1 MEELGEFTLENIAD
15 CTHGII
21 VFDPIDIDEDDI
33 LNEDNIRMVHWV
45 GYWHQP
51 DQEDFDDLER
61 ELREDDQF
69 GLVDIA
75 DRLEYIG
82 CSGDDLR
89 EVLSDI

>member
-1 MEELGEFTLENIAD
+1 MEELGEFTLENIED

-21 VFDPIDIDEDDI
+21 VFDPESQDEEGI
-33 LNEDNIRMVHWV
+33 EMVHWV
-45 GYWHQP
+45 GYWDKP
-51 DQEDFDDLER
+51 DKEDFEDLKK
-61 ELREDDQF
+61 ELAEDNQF

-89 EVLSDI
+89 EILKNV

>member
-1 MEELGEFTLENIAD
+1 MEELGEFTLENIED

-21 VFDPIDIDEDDI
+21 VFDPESQDEESI
-33 LNEDNIRMVHWV
+33 EMVHWV
-45 GYWHQP
+45 GYWQQP
-51 DQEDFDDLER
+51 DKEDFEDLKK
-61 ELREDDQF
+61 ELAGDDQF

-89 EVLSDI
+89 RILSEV